1 MNPLLLIIC
10 GVLVALQFTV
20 PRQWAFLPLLLAAC
34 HTPYDQQISGFT
46 VARFVIVAGLL
57 RAAGSRWFVFDP
69 RKEALDRWMII
80 FVCVALISGFGHN
93 YQMSN
98 PYIYRCGLVLNV
110 LGTYLY
116 ARAYLF
122 RGVVLQQLVTG
133 LLIVLIPF
141 ALLMLMEKVTGRNS
155 YAGVGVQFAE
165 SLVRDGKIRAM
176 GPFGTPIL
184 AGTVGACAVPLFF
197 SQMLAHPR
205 IAVAGIISCLIIT
218 FSSASSG
225 PISTILLGLIAI
237 SLWPLRSSI
246 RKIQIGTVLGLII
259 LHFIKER
266 PIWYLM
272 ALMDFVG
279 GSTGWHRAYL
289 IDVGMKRMGE
299 WWLCGTDETGHWM
312 PYSLPTPI
320 PGIFKADLTNYYL
333 NLGVIGGLPL
343 MFCLFA
349 LQWNSFKR
357 IGSRI
362 VEMRV
367 LGDNRE
373 FSLWCVGA
381 ALFAHSVTF
390 LSISYFDQM
399 YVFFWIIVG
408 SLPAILSKLPAE
420 KESAIYDSSEN
431 CEEPAISFR
440 RELER

>member
-1 MNPLLLIIC
+1 MNPVLLTIC
-10 GVLVALQFTV
+10 LALVMLQLVL
-20 PRQWAFLPLLLAAC
+20 PRRWAFLPLLLAAC

-57 RAAGSRWFVFDP
+57 RAAGSGWFEFDP
-69 RKEALDRWMII
+69 RKESLDCWMII
-80 FVCVALISGFGHN
+80 FVCVVLISGFGHN

-98 PYIYRCGLVLNV
+98 PYIFRCGLVLNV

-116 ARAYLF
+116 ARAYLI
-122 RGVVLQQLVTG
+122 RGVALQQLVTG
-133 LLIVLIPF
+133 ALIVLIPF

-155 YAGVGVQFAE
+155 YAVVGVQFAE

-246 RKIQIGTVLGLII
+246 RKIQIGTILVLTI

-320 PGIFKADLTNYYL
+320 LGVYKADLTNYYL
-333 NLGVIGGLPL
+333 HLGVIGGLPL
-343 MFCLFA
+343 LFCLIA

-420 KESAIYDSSEN
+420 EESEIYDSSEN

-440 RELER
+440 REFER